1 MALLEREIKHNSES
15 EMVIITYVLHG
26 DSYVLKKNKVQ
37 LFCKVD
43 KQNSLHVPYLYMCD
57 VVQVNFIQ

>member
-1 MALLEREIKHNSES
+1 MYI
-15 EMVIITYVLHG
+15 LH
-26 DSYVLKKNKVQ
+26 DVWVNYVLKKNNKVQ

-43 KQNSLHVPYLYMCD
+43 KQNGLPYLYMCY